1 MDSRESGHHAF
12 VSAHSAEV
20 KMAEAKRVEFERR
33 GSLAVIRLNR
43 PEARNALSPA
53 MVAELGDALAS
64 CRGSD
69 IRAALLTGTDGAFC
83 AGADVRDFT
92 AQLDQDGP
100 DGLSEHL
107 RSLTDALHR
116 DVIMAIRRLD
126 KPVVAAVNGVA
137 AGAGFSLAL
146 ACDLRLASSDA
157 RFLLAY
163 ANIGCTAD
171 GGSTYMLPRI
181 VGQGRAMEI
190 YLARQPIGAQYAL
203 ELGLVSQVFESAHF
217 ERHAMETADR
227 LAQGPTLAYGRVKAL
242 FDGSWESDLATQLDA
257 ETDAIAGIG
266 LTGDFQEGIRAF
278 SQKRP
283 PWFQGR

>member
-1 MDSRESGHHAF
+1 MAT
-12 VSAHSAEV
+12 AEN
-20 KMAEAKRVEFERR
+20 RIQFERK

-43 PEARNALSPA
+43 PEARNALSPQ
-53 MVAELGDALAS
+53 MVAELGQALAS
-64 CRGSD
+64 CRGVD
-69 IRAALLTGTDGAFC
+69 IRAVLLTGTDGAFC

-92 AQLDQDGP
+92 AQLDEGGP
-100 DGLSEHL
+100 EKLSEHL
-107 RSLTDALHR
+107 RELADALHR
-116 DVIMAIRRLD
+116 DVVMRIRRLD
-126 KPVVAAVNGVA
+126 KPVVAAINGVA

-146 ACDLRLASSDA
+146 ACDLRIASSEA

-203 ELGLVSQVFESAHF
+203 ELGLVSQVFEASHF

-227 LAQGPTLAYGRVKAL
+227 LAQGPTQAYGQVKAL
-242 FDGSWESDLATQLDA
+242 FDGSWDSDLATQLDA
-257 ETDAIAGIG
+257 ETDAIANIG

-278 SQKRP
+278 SQKRQA
-283 PWFQGR
+283 WFQGR

>member
-1 MDSRESGHHAF
+1 
-12 VSAHSAEV
+12 
-20 KMAEAKRVEFERR
+20 MAAANNRVQLERK
-33 GSLAVIRLNR
+33 GPLAVIRLNR

-53 MVAELGDALAS
+53 MVDELGDAIKS
-64 CRGSD
+64 CRGGD
-69 IRAALLTGTDGAFC
+69 TRAVLLTGTEGAFC
-83 AGADVRDFT
+83 SGADVRDFSQ
-92 AQLDQDGP
+92 QLDDGGAE
-100 DGLSEHL
+100 GLSDHL
-107 RSLTDALHR
+107 RELADTLHR
-116 DVIMAIRRLD
+116 DVVMGIRRLD
-126 KPVVAAVNGVA
+126 KPVVAAINGVA

-146 ACDLRLASSDA
+146 ACDIRVASSDA

-227 LAQGPTLAYGRVKAL
+227 LAQGPTRAYGRVKAL
-242 FDGSWESDLATQLDA
+242 FDGSWDSDLATQLDA
-257 ETDAIAGIG
+257 ETDAIASIG
-266 LTGDFQEGIRAF
+266 LTRDFQEGIKAF
-278 SQKRP
+278 SQKRQA
-283 PWFQGR
+283 WFQGS